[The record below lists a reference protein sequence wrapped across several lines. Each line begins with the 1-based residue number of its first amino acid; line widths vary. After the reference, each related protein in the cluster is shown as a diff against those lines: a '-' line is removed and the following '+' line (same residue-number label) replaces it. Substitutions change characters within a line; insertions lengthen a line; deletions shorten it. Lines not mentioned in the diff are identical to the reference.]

1 MNVLEL
7 TLAEILE
14 NFKLNQLEDEIW
26 EESKTISH
34 DEFGIDY

>member
-14 NFKLNQLEDEIW
+14 NFKLNQLEDG
-26 EESKTISH
+26 
-34 DEFGIDY
+34 EFQVTEQMETYYER